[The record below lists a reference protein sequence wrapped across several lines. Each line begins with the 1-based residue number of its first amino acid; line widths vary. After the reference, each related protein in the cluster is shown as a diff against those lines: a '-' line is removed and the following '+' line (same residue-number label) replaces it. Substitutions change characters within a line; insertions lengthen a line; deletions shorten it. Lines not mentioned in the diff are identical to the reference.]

1 MAELKNMKVIKKDK
15 KMNLINSWRKG
26 NKQDDKFLV
35 WIRLGRITA
44 FKLYLDFSSKVYELT
59 ILNFGIKTK

>member
-1 MAELKNMKVIKKDK
+1 MKVIKKKK

-44 FKLYLDFSSKVYELT
+44 FKLYLDFSSSVYEIT

>member
-1 MAELKNMKVIKKDK
+1 
-15 KMNLINSWRKG
+15 MNLINSWRKG

-44 FKLYLDFSSKVYELT
+44 FKLYFDFSSSVYEIT